1 VLPKFEVN
9 VIETYRLCT
18 RLQACVY
25 SVFVFRLG
33 YCGLVFMIWNFV
45 FGVGNSVFLF
55 KLGYYVIIFILM
67 YSAVVFKTF
76 EVKEYGKTIIYY
88 ILLLK
93 PVVHFS
99 IKGNIEHLNVVKS
112 MYLGKC
118 LTVIAMTD
126 FNETQPFY
134 GYPAFAY
141 VGSVHEVFLRIAI
154 YIFSAQ
160 FSFWQYCGL
169 FPL

>member
-1 VLPKFEVN
+1 M
-9 VIETYRLCT
+9 
-18 RLQACVY
+18 Y

-67 YSAVVFKTF
+67 YSAVVFN
-76 EVKEYGKTIIYY
+76 
-88 ILLLK
+88 
-93 PVVHFS
+93 
-99 IKGNIEHLNVVKS
+99 KG
-112 MYLGKC
+112 Y
-118 LTVIAMTD
+118 
-126 FNETQPFY
+126 Y

-154 YIFSAQ
+154 YIYFQ
-160 FSFWQYCGL
+160 HSFPFGNIVGCFL
-169 FPL
+169 FEYFVFALSTIIVVLSISLKI